1 MEQFKRILR
10 KIFFLPLLPTVL
22 AAVFGFGLVLAVAIF
37 HIEIPAIQYI
47 SYIASAYALTVTQLM
62 MRRPLIR
69 LLTAWPREIFLY
81 RYSTSTASG

>member
-47 SYIASAYALTVTQLM
+47 SYIASAYALTVTVTGFKTIITVIKHGVKT
-62 MRRPLIR
+62 IR
-69 LLTAWPREIFLY
+69 
-81 RYSTSTASG
+81 